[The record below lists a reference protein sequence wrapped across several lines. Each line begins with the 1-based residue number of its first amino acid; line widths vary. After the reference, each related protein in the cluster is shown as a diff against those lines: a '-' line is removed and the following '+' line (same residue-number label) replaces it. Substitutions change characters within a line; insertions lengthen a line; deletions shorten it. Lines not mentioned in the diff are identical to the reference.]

1 MATVIVNSSVWNRIH
16 EYYDNVEI
24 KYPNTWNI
32 NDTIA
37 QISKIQWVI
46 SNFENVCFW
55 SRESIILYWKHMGW
69 KETWH
74 KSSPWHFAFEYKR
87 VNEQDYIFIQD
98 AEHQDDIK
106 ESSFNLKSKIIEN
119 KLYNT
124 MKNTRNKVRLTE
136 SQLHNVIKES
146 VKQVLTELDWKTYA
160 NAANKM
166 RRERGDADYWKEK
179 GEKFPNNISKAA
191 NARQRAE
198 RLGQAAKDAF
208 NRDFGY
214 KNGHWL
220 DDDYAEVGMGGDFG
234 YTDEFAPHAA
244 AWKHDGVALKK
255 CFPHGVYTHERTPEE
270 FFDGNPNS
278 EKAVNAY
285 NTAKTEMQNF
295 KKDNYEYEPNG
306 RGWYLK
312 DNMDESIRRAIRKVL
327 H

>member
-16 EYYDNVEI
+16 EFYDNVET

-55 SRESIILYWKHMGW
+55 SRESIILYWKRMGW

-74 KSSPWHFAFEYKR
+74 RSSPWHFAFEYKR

-136 SQLHNVIKES
+136 SQLHNVIMES
-146 VKQVLTELDWKTYA
+146 VKQVLTELDWKT
-160 NAANKM
+160 N
-166 RRERGDADYWKEK
+166 
-179 GEKFPNNISKAA
+179 
-191 NARQRAE
+191 
-198 RLGQAAKDAF
+198 
-208 NRDFGY
+208 
-214 KNGHWL
+214 
-220 DDDYAEVGMGGDFG
+220 EVIYYHINVF
-234 YTDEFAPHAA
+234 
-244 AWKHDGVALKK
+244 
-255 CFPHGVYTHERTPEE
+255 
-270 FFDGNPNS
+270 
-278 EKAVNAY
+278 
-285 NTAKTEMQNF
+285 
-295 KKDNYEYEPNG
+295 
-306 RGWYLK
+306 
-312 DNMDESIRRAIRKVL
+312 
-327 H
+327 

>member
-55 SRESIILYWKHMGW
+55 SRESIILYWKRMGW

-136 SQLHNVIKES
+136 SQLHNVIMES

-160 NAANKM
+160 NAAKK
-166 RRERGDADYWKEK
+166 AYEK
-179 GEKFPNNISKAA
+179 GRDSGWDFSRA
-191 NARQRAE
+191 AE
-198 RLGQAAKDAF
+198 RELNKKYPHSSHHVSPSDEREFQRFDRNLDWTAWRPMDGHEESWPAWVEHGSNHKYDPKAGVIITTPKD
-208 NRDFGY
+208 DE
-214 KNGHWL
+214 K
-220 DDDYAEVGMGGDFG
+220 EIGDFIKG
-234 YTDEFAPHAA
+234 
-244 AWKHDGVALKK
+244 
-255 CFPHGVYTHERTPEE
+255 
-270 FFDGNPNS
+270 
-278 EKAVNAY
+278 
-285 NTAKTEMQNF
+285 
-295 KKDNYEYEPNG
+295 NYEYEPNG

>member
-16 EYYDNVEI
+16 EYYDNVET

-55 SRESIILYWKHMGW
+55 SRESIILYWKRMGW

-74 KSSPWHFAFEYKR
+74 RSSPWHFAFEYKR

-136 SQLHNVIKES
+136 SQLHNVIMES

-160 NAANKM
+160 NAAKKS
-166 RRERGDADYWKEK
+166 YEK
-179 GEKFPNNISKAA
+179 GRDDSGWNFSRA
-191 NARQRAE
+191 AE
-198 RLGQAAKDAF
+198 RELNKEYPHSSHHVSPSDEREFQRFDRNLGYCF
-208 NRDFGY
+208 R
-214 KNGHWL
+214 L
-220 DDDYAEVGMGGDFG
+220 L
-234 YTDEFAPHAA
+234 P
-244 AWKHDGVALKK
+244 ALI
-255 CFPHGVYTHERTPEE
+255 P
-270 FFDGNPNS
+270 
-278 EKAVNAY
+278 
-285 NTAKTEMQNF
+285 
-295 KKDNYEYEPNG
+295 
-306 RGWYLK
+306 
-312 DNMDESIRRAIRKVL
+312 
-327 H
+327 